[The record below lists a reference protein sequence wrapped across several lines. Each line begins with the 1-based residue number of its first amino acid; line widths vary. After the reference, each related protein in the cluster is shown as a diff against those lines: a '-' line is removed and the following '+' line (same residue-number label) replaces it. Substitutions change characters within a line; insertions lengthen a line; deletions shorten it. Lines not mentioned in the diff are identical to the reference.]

1 MFKTSLICPKYPPLC
16 GEHFGAFIK
25 QSIGL
30 QLGILNSSS
39 TTRKRKHHYLLKHET
54 NLTLNFITLFT
65 TFLQAGGLTIGDGYA
80 VIAPLRRALVKRNC
94 WLSDDEFAQHLAVVQ
109 AMPGVF
115 NINLATYIG
124 RKLYGWKGSAAC
136 LLGMILP
143 PLLIF
148 LIFSIFYNDLCNQPA
163 IKAFLRGARP
173 AIVAL
178 IALPCLQMWNK
189 SGISLSTVWIPV
201 GAAIAIGL
209 LGISPTYIILGLILL
224 AALYAV
230 FVLSSDDK

>member
-1 MFKTSLICPKYPPLC
+1 MPEVLPLH

-25 QSIGL
+25 RRIGL
-30 QLGILNSSS
+30 RLGILSLFMP
-39 TTRKRKHHYLLKHET
+39 YLHAQASLLLFKKHET
-54 NLTLNFITLFT
+54 NLALNFITLFT

-80 VIAPLRRALVKRNC
+80 AIAPLRRALVKRNC

>member
-1 MFKTSLICPKYPPLC
+1 MPEVLPFC

-25 QSIGL
+25 RRIGL
-30 QLGILNSSS
+30 RLGIQ
-39 TTRKRKHHYLLKHET
+39 TTYARPPPHASITTFIKKHET

-94 WLSDDEFAQHLAVVQ
+94 WLSDDEFAKHLAVVQ

-189 SGISLSTVWIPV
+189 SGIS
-201 GAAIAIGL
+201 
-209 LGISPTYIILGLILL
+209 PTYIILGLILL

>member
-1 MFKTSLICPKYPPLC
+1 MPEVLPFC
-16 GEHFGAFIK
+16 GGHFGAFIK

-30 QLGILNSSS
+30 RLGILSLFMPHLHAQAS
-39 TTRKRKHHYLLKHET
+39 LLLFKKHET
-54 NLTLNFITLFT
+54 NLALNFITLFT

>member
-1 MFKTSLICPKYPPLC
+1 MPEVLPLR

-25 QSIGL
+25 RRIGL
-30 QLGILNSSS
+30 RLGILSLFMP
-39 TTRKRKHHYLLKHET
+39 YLHAQASLLLFKKHET
-54 NLTLNFITLFT
+54 NLALNFITLFT

-80 VIAPLRRALVKRNC
+80 AIAPLRRALVKRNC

>member
-1 MFKTSLICPKYPPLC
+1 MPEVLPLH

-25 QSIGL
+25 RRIGL
-30 QLGILNSSS
+30 RLGILSLFMP
-39 TTRKRKHHYLLKHET
+39 YLHAQASLLLFKKHET
-54 NLTLNFITLFT
+54 NLALNFITLFT

-80 VIAPLRRALVKRNC
+80 AIAPLRRALVKRNC

-201 GAAIAIGL
+201 GAAMAIGL

>member
-1 MFKTSLICPKYPPLC
+1 MR
-16 GEHFGAFIK
+16 GALRCIYKAENWLTIRHSESIYAPSPRASITTFIK
-25 QSIGL
+25 
-30 QLGILNSSS
+30 
-39 TTRKRKHHYLLKHET
+39 KHET

>member
-1 MFKTSLICPKYPPLC
+1 MPHLHAQASLLLFK
-16 GEHFGAFIK
+16 
-25 QSIGL
+25 
-30 QLGILNSSS
+30 
-39 TTRKRKHHYLLKHET
+39 KHET

>member
-1 MFKTSLICPKYPPLC
+1 M
-16 GEHFGAFIK
+16 A
-25 QSIGL
+25 
-30 QLGILNSSS
+30 
-39 TTRKRKHHYLLKHET
+39 
-54 NLTLNFITLFT
+54 LNFITLFT

-80 VIAPLRRALVKRNC
+80 AIAPLRRALVKRNC

-143 PLLIF
+143 PMLIF